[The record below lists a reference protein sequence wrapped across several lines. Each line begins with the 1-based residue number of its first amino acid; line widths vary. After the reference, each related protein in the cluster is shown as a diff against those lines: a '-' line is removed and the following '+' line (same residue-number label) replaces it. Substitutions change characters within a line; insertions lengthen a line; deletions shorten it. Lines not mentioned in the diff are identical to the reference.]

1 MNWEVLTPAH
11 TSAASDTALSIGSDQ
26 TVTLLGS
33 GPTTD
38 TYEIVAPTDQNR
50 ITAIRLEILPDPTE
64 PPERFIRDLFV
75 LADFQVRASPRTT
88 SSNELNDTRRVF
100 LQQATLQ
107 LPHGDISISPT
118 IDADPTTVWRVG
130 PHHDQPGV
138 VIFQTEET
146 RLTAW
151 QSYCRAL
158 FCLNEFIYLE

>member
-1 MNWEVLTPAH
+1 M
-11 TSAASDTALSIGSDQ
+11 
-26 TVTLLGS
+26 
-33 GPTTD
+33 
-38 TYEIVAPTDQNR
+38 R
-50 ITAIRLEILPDPTE
+50 IAAIRLEVLPDPAE

-75 LADFQVRASPRTT
+75 LADFQVQASSPAT
-88 SSNELNDTRRVF
+88 SSNQLNDTRRIF
-100 LQQATLQ
+100 LQHATLQ
-107 LPHGDISISPT
+107 LPRGDISISPT

-138 VIFQTEET
+138 VIFETEET